1 MDLHDEHARHRL
13 HELLDEADV
22 LVTGYRPG
30 ALHAFGL
37 APQELATSHPGLV
50 VASLSAWTPQG
61 PWGGRRGFDSIVQAA
76 TGVAMVESP
85 DGIRPGALPAQA
97 LDHATGYLLAA
108 GILAAL
114 RRRRAEGGTWRV
126 SAHLARTAHWLLQ
139 TDALDGPA
147 RDVDD
152 LDPWLATTKTEYG
165 VVRQSRPA
173 FQLDEGARGF
183 AWAGRRWGA
192 DEAVWA

>member
-1 MDLHDEHARHRL
+1 
-13 HELLDEADV
+13 
-22 LVTGYRPG
+22 
-30 ALHAFGL
+30 
-37 APQELATSHPGLV
+37 
-50 VASLSAWTPQG
+50 
-61 PWGGRRGFDSIVQAA
+61 
-76 TGVAMVESP
+76 MVESP